1 MNNKRYQKYLKKRI
15 FVLCLLLVV
24 ACFSF
29 GYSYS
34 NFIYESNDHRAV
46 EMYINKLSY
55 DFKINDLETST
66 YSLTSGINILN
77 IDLKSNNEVETY
89 YKLSYP
95 SNNYLKIY
103 NVGNSNSYGSIAP
116 NETKNITLL
125 VVNNSEESVVSNFIV
140 NSGYITNTLDDVKI
154 SSEDTEI
161 ISSINVGDYISYIPN
176 GVVGVTKYNATSDLS
191 GYTSTQ
197 DVYLQN
203 TLWRILNINSDGTI
217 DLISDKELYINSD
230 KSPLYLSDSIGY
242 NNGVYLLNDICNQL
256 YASSAYV
263 IDGRNLNIEDIDKY
277 LVSKNTS
284 QKEFI
289 TYTKNT
295 YYPTKWESELNSV
308 INGLSN
314 GILLRSDDGNIISNN
329 VLTSSNISMKS
340 NLNPISLTE
349 NGFINNVYYTI
360 FVTSGNYWLSSRYVD
375 TLENYGTFGILKI
388 NNNSLNGSLL
398 YDSSNNIYTDFN
410 ALRPV
415 ITLSRNIN
423 LSFNDSANIWEIN
436 N

>member
-46 EMYINKLSY
+46 EMYVNKLSY
-55 DFKINDLETST
+55 DFKINGLDTST

-77 IDLKSNNEVETY
+77 ITLKSNNEVETY

-103 NVGNSNSYGSIAP
+103 NVGNSNSYGNITS
-116 NETKNITLL
+116 NETKDIKLLIVNSSLESINIEF
-125 VVNNSEESVVSNFIV
+125 VV
-140 NSGYITNTLDDVKI
+140 NSGYITNTLDDVRI
-154 SSEDTEI
+154 PLDNTEI
-161 ISSINVGDYISYIPN
+161 IDNINIGDYISYTPN
-176 GVVGVTKYNATSDLS
+176 GVIDVTKYNVTNNFS
-191 GYTSTQ
+191 GYNLPQ

-203 TLWRILNINSDGTI
+203 TLWRILNINNDGTI
-217 DLISDKELYINSD
+217 DLISDKELYINSNKD
-230 KSPLYLSDSIGY
+230 RLYLGDSIGY
-242 NNGVYLLNDICNQL
+242 NNGVYLLNDICDQL
-256 YASSAYV
+256 YASSAYA
-263 IDGRNLNIEDIDKY
+263 IDGRSLNIDDIDKFL
-277 LVSKNTS
+277 LVKENI
-284 QKEFI
+284 QKDYV

-295 YYPTKWESELNSV
+295 YYPTKWGSELNSV
-308 INGLSN
+308 VNGLSN
-314 GILLRSDDGNIISNN
+314 GMLLRNEEGDIITNN
-329 VLTSSNISMKS
+329 VLTSTNISMKS

-349 NGFINNVYYTI
+349 NSFTNNTYYNI
-360 FVTSGNYWLSSRYVD
+360 IVTSGNFWLASRYVD
-375 TLENYGTFGILKI
+375 TLEDYGTFGILNI

-398 YDSSNNIYTDFN
+398 YDSANNIYTDFN

-415 ITLSRNIN
+415 VTLSKNIY
-423 LSFNDSANIWEIN
+423 LSYNDSANIWEIN